1 MNDPNGIMRQEKIDE
16 ALKLI
21 DKMIKHYEY
30 YHGVFVTSNQPDKA
44 ELSKNTL
51 VDLEKIKETLKK

>member
-1 MNDPNGIMRQEKIDE
+1 V
-16 ALKLI
+16 I